1 VGVAKPDTGL
11 DPVVDCVMDARRRA
25 EEAIHM
31 LDELEAPPELIEALE
46 RSRDELEEA
55 QERLMVHAVREAA

>member
-1 VGVAKPDTGL
+1 
-11 DPVVDCVMDARRRA
+11 MDARRRA